1 MAELARMYKKPHT
14 TTASIVAK
22 KKENKETVV
31 AKRVKVRGVR
41 VHLAEV
47 EDAVHRSG
55 YVETQCVLAATED
68 EEQVLAAF
76 VVLKEE
82 FEEQEKW
89 VTEDLRR
96 CLRSYLPRVAV
107 PRLLVLDAVPHLP
120 SGKVDRR
127 GLLDLY
133 RRRMVHRTSSDD
145 VLILRKEE
153 PIESRVLRIICGALG
168 VERSH
173 EVLQRNFFHLGG
185 TSISSVSVVVRLR
198 ELGLD
203 VTLEAFLKAAT
214 IGEVVNDILKAKT
227 MAEVMNLFC
236 SASPASSSSSISHT
250 PAGRG
255 EEQSPADEEDED
267 AATDL
272 SIPALH
278 PDIPMCAHTQGSA
291 TKVLRLAHL
300 HTLPVSQGVD
310 KDLVIEMVAESF
322 TSKNPLDVTMK
333 VPREAHRS
341 LLNSLWPRLVHDE
354 LSFVVKD
361 PQRGLLGAVINTD
374 FFNEPQMDVP
384 PSMEEIAALHE
395 PLEEEGR
402 HQLLQEGR
410 EHGGSWVHN
419 LFLATTTSLSP
430 QDNVRLAL
438 YLEKELLR
446 MAQTKLYHGVFTVN
460 SNPINQMLCE
470 NYLGYQ
476 RRGAVRVSSFVYR
489 GRQPFVS
496 LPHDLLL
503 VAMTKTL

>member
-1 MAELARMYKKPHT
+1 
-14 TTASIVAK
+14 
-22 KKENKETVV
+22 
-31 AKRVKVRGVR
+31 

-236 SASPASSSSSISHT
+236 SASPASSSSSISH
-250 PAGRG
+250 
-255 EEQSPADEEDED
+255 
-267 AATDL
+267 
-272 SIPALH
+272 
-278 PDIPMCAHTQGSA
+278 
-291 TKVLRLAHL
+291 
-300 HTLPVSQGVD
+300 
-310 KDLVIEMVAESF
+310 
-322 TSKNPLDVTMK
+322 
-333 VPREAHRS
+333 
-341 LLNSLWPRLVHDE
+341 
-354 LSFVVKD
+354 
-361 PQRGLLGAVINTD
+361 
-374 FFNEPQMDVP
+374 
-384 PSMEEIAALHE
+384 
-395 PLEEEGR
+395 
-402 HQLLQEGR
+402 
-410 EHGGSWVHN
+410 
-419 LFLATTTSLSP
+419 
-430 QDNVRLAL
+430 
-438 YLEKELLR
+438 
-446 MAQTKLYHGVFTVN
+446 
-460 SNPINQMLCE
+460 
-470 NYLGYQ
+470 
-476 RRGAVRVSSFVYR
+476 
-489 GRQPFVS
+489 
-496 LPHDLLL
+496 
-503 VAMTKTL
+503 